1 MLKEIYVRM
10 KDVERIVVGDNC
22 FAKVPQDCV
31 LYVPKGCEEAYRAH
45 PGFRCFEN
53 IVSRGC

>member
-1 MLKEIYVRM
+1 M

-31 LYVPKGCEEAYRAH
+31 LYVPIGCEEAYRAH